1 MDEGVRKGGL
11 NELDFSFTKQEEAFR
26 QEIRTWLETNLP
38 DGWLSGDY
46 KIPTDEK
53 EHADFLRSW
62 QKTLYEGGFAAI
74 AWPEKYGGRNATLM
88 EEIVYHQEM
97 VRVKAPALINYVG
110 IHMVAPTLMQI
121 GTEEQKEKYIP
132 KILTGEEVWC
142 QGYSEPNAGSDL
154 SALQTSAVK
163 KGDRWIING
172 QKVWTSFGHVADRCF
187 LLARTNRFDKKHKGI
202 TVFLLDMNQPGV
214 ETRPII
220 QMDGAHDFNE
230 VYLNDAVCYDADIVG
245 EVDEGWKVSIA
256 LMMHERT
263 GIGAQVFTLEQQFND
278 LVQLAKEVSEDDEPL
293 IKSPFVQKTMV
304 DLYARSRGAQLNY
317 YRSLTKQLKNGHPGI
332 EGSMD
337 KLIVSELTKE
347 LLAQSVSIQGHKG
360 MLWKEDAVVGDS
372 YWQDN
377 YLYSFGQTIGGGT
390 SEIQKNTIAE
400 RMLGLPKDM
409 GR

>member
-1 MDEGVRKGGL
+1 M
-11 NELDFSFTKQEEAFR
+11 DFSFSAKEEEFR
-26 QEIRTWLETNLP
+26 HELRMWLEQNLP
-38 DGWLSGDY
+38 EGWLDGSSQVS
-46 KIPTDEK
+46 KDEG
-53 EHADFLRSW
+53 EYAAFLRDW
-62 QKTLYEGGFAAI
+62 QRKLYEGGWAGI
-74 AWPEKYGGRNATLM
+74 AWPKKYGGREATLM

-97 VRVKAPALINYVG
+97 VRVKAPPLVNYVG
-110 IHMVAPTLMQI
+110 LHMVAPTLMQI
-121 GTEEQKEKYIP
+121 GTEEQKTKYIQ

-154 SALQTSAVK
+154 SAIQTSAVK
-163 KGDRWIING
+163 DGDRWIING
-172 QKVWTSFGHVADRCF
+172 QKVWTSFGHLADRCF

-202 TVFLLDMNQPGV
+202 TVFLLDMKQPGV

-220 QMDGAHDFNE
+220 QMDGQHDFNE
-230 VYLNDAVCYDADIVG
+230 VYLNDAIAYDAEIVG

-256 LMMHERT
+256 LLMHERT

-278 LVQLAKEVSEDDEPL
+278 LVSLTKEWKVDDKPL
-293 IKSPFVQKTMV
+293 MADPLVRKTMI
-304 DLYARSRGAQLNY
+304 DLYTRSRGSLLNY
-317 YRSLTKQLKNGHPGI
+317 YRNLTKTIKNGYPGA

-337 KLIVSELTKE
+337 KLIVSELTKD
-347 LLAQSVSIQGHKG
+347 LLSESISLQGHQG
-360 MLWKEDAVVGDS
+360 VLWKEDAISGQS

-400 RMLGLPKDM
+400 RILGLPKDM

>member
-1 MDEGVRKGGL
+1 M
-11 NELDFSFTKQEEAFR
+11 DFSFSAKEEEFR
-26 QEIRTWLETNLP
+26 HELRMWLEQNLP
-38 DGWLSGDY
+38 EGWLEGSSQVS
-46 KIPTDEK
+46 KDEG
-53 EHADFLRSW
+53 EYAAFLRDW
-62 QKTLYEGGFAAI
+62 QRKLYEGGWAGI
-74 AWPEKYGGRNATLM
+74 AWPKKYGGREATLM

-97 VRVKAPALINYVG
+97 VRVKAPPLVNYVG
-110 IHMVAPTLMQI
+110 LHMVAPTLMQI
-121 GTEEQKEKYIP
+121 GTEEQKTKYIQ

-154 SALQTSAVK
+154 SAIQTSAVK
-163 KGDRWIING
+163 DGDRWIING
-172 QKVWTSFGHVADRCF
+172 QKVWTSFGHLADRCF

-202 TVFLLDMNQPGV
+202 TVFLLDMKQPGV

-220 QMDGAHDFNE
+220 QMDGQHDFNE
-230 VYLNDAVCYDADIVG
+230 VYLNDAIAYDAEIVG

-256 LMMHERT
+256 LLMHERT

-278 LVQLAKEVSEDDEPL
+278 LVSLTKEWKVDDKPL
-293 IKSPFVQKTMV
+293 MADPLVRKTMI
-304 DLYARSRGAQLNY
+304 DLYTRSRGSLLNY
-317 YRSLTKQLKNGHPGI
+317 YRNLTKTIKNGYPGA

-337 KLIVSELTKE
+337 KLIVSELTKD
-347 LLAQSVSIQGHKG
+347 LLSESISLQGHQG
-360 MLWKEDAVVGDS
+360 VLWKEDAISGQS

-400 RMLGLPKDM
+400 RILGLPKDM

>member
-1 MDEGVRKGGL
+1 M
-11 NELDFSFTKQEEAFR
+11 DFSFSKKEEAFR
-26 QEIRTWLETNLP
+26 QELRAWLEANLP
-38 DGWLSGDY
+38 EGWLDGTFNMPD
-46 KIPTDEK
+46 DE
-53 EHADFLRSW
+53 AGFLRNW
-62 QKTLYEGGFAAI
+62 QRKLYEGGYAAI
-74 AWPEKYGGRNATLM
+74 AWPKEYGGRNATLM

-110 IHMVAPTLMQI
+110 IHMVGPTLMQI
-121 GTEEQKEKYIP
+121 GTEEQKQKYIP

-154 SALQTSAVK
+154 AALQTSAVK
-163 KGDRWIING
+163 DGDKWIING

-187 LLARTNRFDKKHKGI
+187 LLARTNRYDKKHKGI
-202 TVFLLDMNQPGV
+202 TAFLLDMNQEGV

-220 QMDGAHDFNE
+220 QMDGKHDFNE
-230 VYLNDAVCYDADIVG
+230 VYLNNAVAYDADIVG
-245 EVDEGWKVSIA
+245 AVDEGWRVSIA
-256 LMMHERT
+256 LLMHERT

-278 LVQLAKEVSEDDEPL
+278 LVAVTKELEADGEPL
-293 IKSPFVQKTMV
+293 MNDPFVQRTMV
-304 DLYARSRGAQLNY
+304 DLYARSRGSLLNY
-317 YRSLTKQLKNGHPGI
+317 YRKLTKQLKQGHPGV

-337 KLIVSELTKE
+337 KLIVSEITKD
-347 LLAQSVSIQGHKG
+347 LFAQAISLQGHQG
-360 MLWKEDAVVGDS
+360 VLWKEDAVVGRS

-400 RMLGLPKDM
+400 RILGLPKDM